1 MKAMRICLISV
12 LALSLTAATACTNAS
27 KKEGMKAASQV
38 KQSGEHTG
46 RAMEYSLPDTNKTYP
61 LNNAKATHLANL
73 AKSVPSVQNAYCL
86 SLGNLAIVGIDVPA
100 NLERSRIDTIK
111 YTVAEALKKDPQGVS
126 ALVTADID
134 LAQSIRDISAKVQN
148 GHPVAAFADELGDIL
163 GRLIP
168 QLPQDTHS
176 QDQAGS
182 ELPNPSGEAKGKGAT
197 QLQGTSKGPGEAAKG
212 A

>member
-1 MKAMRICLISV
+1 MMRAKRANLILL
-12 LALSLTAATACTNAS
+12 LALVLVAATACTS
-27 KKEGMKAASQV
+27 QGKQQGMQVKNQV
-38 KQSGEHTG
+38 KQAGERTG
-46 RAMEYSLPDTNKTYP
+46 RAVEYALPDTANNHP
-61 LNNAKATHLANL
+61 LYSAKATHLADL
-73 AKSVPSVQNAYCL
+73 AKSVPSVNNAYCL

-111 YTVAEALKKDPQGVS
+111 YTVAETLKKDPEGAN
-126 ALVTADID
+126 ALVTADLD
-134 LAQSIRDISAKVQN
+134 LAQSIRDISVKVQN

-182 ELPNPSGEAKGKGAT
+182 ELPNPSGEAQGKGAVE
-197 QLQGTSKGPGEAAKG
+197 LKGTSKGPGSR
-212 A
+212 